1 MSIFL
6 LLFGVLWF
14 AESRVAD
21 SFGAESAHTDL
32 ETTCGSSRPSQ
43 WSGNEKKQV
52 DTLLPELAW
61 PYYIFESTEIE
72 GYKAMMFE
80 PQMPCSIQQFM
91 CGVGSITD
99 NANKECS
106 LFVWSD
112 ADGEPGLLLFSE
124 NITISAVDSGE
135 VYFHW
140 HKLSLPVQVVGPF
153 WIGVKE
159 QGCLFPTIVFDEL
172 QKTSGKSIYGKNE
185 TNWQVFDGDYFY
197 GVVVDYGG
205 EADIY
210 VKPDSL
216 ELFMKEGQV
225 DSEAIWVYNKSPS
238 CDLSVDSVC
247 WSEGWILS
255 VNPDAFLLSS
265 GNSKRVD
272 VVVNGSG
279 VGEYSDT
286 LWIFSNDPD
295 ESIYPMPVLLSV
307 VGIDEK
313 DSEFRIKSLELRVFP
328 NPALGVA
335 NIRFQIPDAKYQNSD
350 IRHLTSDIS
359 LKIYDV
365 AGKLVKVLFEGE
377 KECMVQ
383 GLSVRLAGG
392 VYFVKLRAN
401 GQEIIKKLI
410 IIR

>member
-14 AESRVAD
+14 TESRAESM
-21 SFGAESAHTDL
+21 
-32 ETTCGSSRPSQ
+32 TC
-43 WSGNEKKQV
+43 GNEKKQV

-80 PQMPCSIQQFM
+80 PSMPCSVQQFM
-91 CGVGSITD
+91 CGVGSMTD
-99 NANKECS
+99 NASKVCS

-112 ADGEPGLLLFSE
+112 AGGEPGLLLFND

-135 VYFHW
+135 VYFYW
-140 HKLSLPVQVVGPF
+140 HKLSSPVSVVGPF

-172 QKTSGKSIYGKNE
+172 QKASGKSIHSENG
-185 TNWQVFDGDYFY
+185 TNWQAFDGDYFY

-205 EADIY
+205 KAEIY
-210 VKPDSL
+210 VEPDSL
-216 ELFMKEGQV
+216 ELFVKEGQV
-225 DSEAIWVYNKSPS
+225 DSEAIWVYNGSPS

-247 WSEGWILS
+247 WSKNWILS
-255 VNPDAFLLSS
+255 VNPEAFLLSS

-272 VVVNGSG
+272 VVVNGSE
-279 VGEYSDT
+279 VGEHCDT
-286 LWIFSNDPD
+286 LYFFSNDPD
-295 ESIYPMPVLLSV
+295 ESMYPVPVLLSV
-307 VGIDEK
+307 VGIAEESEK
-313 DSEFRIKSLELRVFP
+313 LKVESLELRVFP
-328 NPALGVA
+328 NPALRVA
-335 NIRFQIPDAKYQNSD
+335 NIKFTVYSSQFTDKNSQPS
-350 IRHLTSDIS
+350 TVNCQ

-365 AGKLVKVLFEGE
+365 AGKLARVLFEGE
-377 KECMVQ
+377 KECGVHT
-383 GLSVRLAGG
+383 LSAKLTGG

-401 GQEIIKKLI
+401 SQEIIKKLI